1 MAAIE
6 SPFKSVTTYNT
17 IANTCMECKTC
28 WMPFKININI
38 PQDQL
43 QDTYQAWLIL
53 AQINGLSDLK
63 TRFTQS
69 SDNVLS
75 PMRLPEQRLAFIPVF
90 TRLWIHTTRHRKHGS
105 EAHMQTRR
113 LLLRAPPWFSNTVPT
128 THGVKQPTSVTAM
141 MGAASAEHPS
151 SSVTATREGR
161 NAPGD
166 RSREQ
171 LGWLMSKH
179 NNICTINHTT
189 PERHSQPLP
198 NANAGAAPPVN
209 DNRTTRCERSGV

>member
-28 WMPFKININI
+28 WMPFSKININI

-90 TRLWIHTTRHRKHGS
+90 TRLWIHTTRHTCKHVASSCVLHPDFQTPCQQHTAWSSPRVWQQWWALPQPSIHQAVWQRPERGETHPVTGHGS
-105 EAHMQTRR
+105 NWADWCR
-113 LLLRAPPWFSNTVPT
+113 NTII
-128 THGVKQPTSVTAM
+128 
-141 MGAASAEHPS
+141 SA
-151 SSVTATREGR
+151 
-161 NAPGD
+161 
-166 RSREQ
+166 Q
-171 LGWLMSKH
+171 
-179 NNICTINHTT
+179 
-189 PERHSQPLP
+189 
-198 NANAGAAPPVN
+198 
-209 DNRTTRCERSGV
+209 

>member
-1 MAAIE
+1 
-6 SPFKSVTTYNT
+6 
-17 IANTCMECKTC
+17 
-28 WMPFKININI
+28 
-38 PQDQL
+38 
-43 QDTYQAWLIL
+43 
-53 AQINGLSDLK
+53 
-63 TRFTQS
+63 
-69 SDNVLS
+69 
-75 PMRLPEQRLAFIPVF
+75 
-90 TRLWIHTTRHRKHGS
+90 
-105 EAHMQTRR
+105 MQTRR

-141 MGAASAEHPS
+141 MWAASADHPS

-209 DNRTTRCERSGV
+209 DNRTTRCGRSGVQTRHRPNISKDNPLLGNAFKHAAGVKRLGWQAQLLHF